1 MNTASVRRHMQT
13 KTPYEDEIL
22 KEVRDLPGQI
32 QEKLAR
38 ILHIIKQELMDAPG
52 FDEKKATDDFLTVC
66 GTWEDDRS
74 PETQIQDIHAGRT
87 STMRMENA
95 F

>member
-1 MNTASVRRHMQT
+1 MQT

-38 ILHIIKQELMDAPG
+38 ILHIIKQELMSAPG
-52 FDEKKATDDFLTVC
+52 SDEKRATAEFLSVC

-74 PETQIQDIHAGRT
+74 PETQIQDIHSGRK
-87 STMRMENA
+87 STMRTENA

>member
-1 MNTASVRRHMQT
+1 MQT
-13 KTPYEDEIL
+13 KTPYEEEIL
-22 KEVRDLPGQI
+22 KEVRDLPGAV

-38 ILHIIKQELMDAPG
+38 ILHMIKQELMSAPG
-52 FDEKKATDDFLTVC
+52 FDEKRATDEFLSLC

-74 PETQIQDIHAGRT
+74 PETQIQDIHSGRK
-87 STMRMENA
+87 STLRTEKA

>member
-1 MNTASVRRHMQT
+1 MQT

-22 KEVRDLPGQI
+22 KEVRDLPAEL

-38 ILHIIKQELMDAPG
+38 ILHIVKQEMMSAPG
-52 FDEKKATDDFLTVC
+52 FDEKRTTEDFLSLC
-66 GTWEDDRS
+66 GAWEDDRS
-74 PETQIQDIHAGRT
+74 PEAQIQDIHAGRK
-87 STMRMENA
+87 STMRTEKA